1 MTTVNDKKN
10 KTWSLELTVGS
21 ARRVKN
27 ETGVNLLNM
36 ISLESDGKASTAELE
51 KLIED
56 PFALVKVLF
65 TLCEKQAEESGVS
78 GEDYAELFDGDVITA
93 ATNALIEEIIN
104 FSPAA
109 KRKALTKFYQTAQ
122 RIAAAQ
128 EKELEKILNDEK
140 VDEKIE
146 EEMKKSYTGSQ
157 ASSASIQIPLHSGS

>member
-1 MTTVNDKKN
+1 MTTFTDKQK

-36 ISLESDGKASTAELE
+36 ISLEPDGKASTAELE

-56 PFALVKVLF
+56 PFALVNVLF
-65 TLCEKQAEESGVS
+65 TLCAKQAEEGGIS
-78 GEDYAELFDGDVITA
+78 GEDFAERFDADVIMA

-109 KRKALTKFYQTAQ
+109 KRRALTKFYQTAQ
-122 RIAAAQ
+122 RIAAEQ
-128 EKELEKILNDEK
+128 EKELEKILNDENL
-140 VDEKIE
+140 DEKIE
-146 EEMKKSYTGSQ
+146 EEMKKSYTGLQ

>member
-1 MTTVNDKKN
+1 MTTFTDKQK

-36 ISLESDGKASTAELE
+36 ISLEPDGKASTAELE

-56 PFALVKVLF
+56 PFALVNVLF
-65 TLCEKQAEESGVS
+65 TLCAKQAEESGVS
-78 GEDYAELFDGDVITA
+78 GEDFAERFDADVIMA

-109 KRKALTKFYQTAQ
+109 KRRALTKFYQTAQ
-122 RIAAAQ
+122 RIAAEQ
-128 EKELEKILNDEK
+128 EKELEKILNDETL
-140 VDEKIE
+140 DEKIE
-146 EEMKKSYTGSQ
+146 EEMKRSFTGSQ

>member
-1 MTTVNDKKN
+1 MTTFTDKQK

-36 ISLESDGKASTAELE
+36 ISLEPDGKASTAELE

-56 PFALVKVLF
+56 PFALVNVLF
-65 TLCEKQAEESGVS
+65 TLCAKQAEESG
-78 GEDYAELFDGDVITA
+78 EDFAERFDADVIMA

-109 KRKALTKFYQTAQ
+109 KRRALTKFYQTAQ
-122 RIAAAQ
+122 RIAAEQ
-128 EKELEKILNDEK
+128 EKELEKILNDENL
-140 VDEKIE
+140 DEKIE
-146 EEMKKSYTGSQ
+146 EEMKKSYTGLQ

>member
-1 MTTVNDKKN
+1 MTTFNDKQK

-36 ISLESDGKASTAELE
+36 ISLEPDGKASTAELE

-56 PFALVKVLF
+56 PFALVNVLF
-65 TLCEKQAEESGVS
+65 TLCAKQAEEGGIS
-78 GEDYAELFDGDVITA
+78 GEDFAERFDADVIMA

-109 KRKALTKFYQTAQ
+109 KRRALTKFYQTAQ
-122 RIAAAQ
+122 RIAAEQ
-128 EKELEKILNDEK
+128 EKELEKILNDENL
-140 VDEKIE
+140 DEKIE
-146 EEMKKSYTGSQ
+146 EEMKKSYTGLQ